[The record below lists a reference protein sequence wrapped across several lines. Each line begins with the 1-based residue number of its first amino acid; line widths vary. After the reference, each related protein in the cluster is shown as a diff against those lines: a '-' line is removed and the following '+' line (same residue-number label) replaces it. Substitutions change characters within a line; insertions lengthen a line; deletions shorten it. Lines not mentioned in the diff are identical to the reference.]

1 MSDQTPLSAE
11 QAGQLARI
19 AQHEKSAIDP
29 LCVCGHRASTHD
41 ATADSGDTRC
51 LARGPDLRV
60 RRRSRRS
67 LWLLRMPAL
76 HRGPAVRSPGIL
88 MALRATRTTGAG
100 AGLDW

>member
-51 LARGPDLRV
+51 LAVEAREDLISAFDDGRDGAYGYCAC
-60 RRRSRRS
+60 
-67 LWLLRMPAL
+67 LRF
-76 HRGPAVRSPGIL
+76 
-88 MALRATRTTGAG
+88 TGAQPSARRG
-100 AGLDW
+100 S